1 MDMGM
6 NPRHGDLAQLGVT
19 IDRTPY
25 PSPTKSTGSPECA
38 TSPADTPT
46 SNTPPSTPSTTR
58 DTPRTAP

>member
-25 PSPTKSTGSPECA
+25 PSTNQVNRITRMRHITRRHPHIEH
-38 TSPADTPT
+38 
-46 SNTPPSTPSTTR
+46 TTVYPIDNAR
-58 DTPRTAP
+58 HA